1 MKFYLVTDD
10 ADTCVGMRFAG
21 VTSALVHDA
30 AEALSALERA
40 CGDEQ
45 TGILFVTQ
53 GVKKMC
59 AEKIAALSS
68 GSRPVVVE
76 IPDSTIGRLSSS
88 ASEKLGRSSTLSVLK
103 SSARTG
109 ARNSLQLIKSC
120 V

>member
-21 VTSALVHDA
+21 VASALVHDA

-40 CGDEQ
+40 SGDGQ

-76 IPDSTIGRLSSS
+76 IPDSKNAG
-88 ASEKLGRSSTLSVLK
+88 K
-103 SSARTG
+103 TG
-109 ARNSLQLIKSC
+109 GAVADYIRATVGISI
-120 V
+120 

>member
-45 TGILFVTQ
+45 TGILF
-53 GVKKMC
+53 C
-59 AEKIAALSS
+59 HA
-68 GSRPVVVE
+68 
-76 IPDSTIGRLSSS
+76 GR
-88 ASEKLGRSSTLSVLK
+88 
-103 SSARTG
+103 
-109 ARNSLQLIKSC
+109 
-120 V
+120 